1 MTPYIYAQSLSKTFG
16 DHVVLH
22 NLSFTIAQ
30 GEILAIT
37 GNSGC
42 GKTTLLNILGLLDS
56 PTSGTLYLRDQVY
69 PNINSKEATLWRRS
83 TINYLFQSFALID
96 SWTVEDNL
104 LLALNYTKL
113 KKKERLERAR
123 IILNHFSIAE
133 KMNHK
138 VLELSG
144 GEKQRVA
151 IARAILK
158 PGNLILADEPTGS
171 LDGAM
176 AHKVMDLLIYATKQT
191 GKTLVVVTHD
201 MAMTKKCDRI
211 LHIKDGKIFSV
222 NK

>member
-1 MTPYIYAQSLSKTFG
+1 MTPYIHAQSLSKSFG

-22 NLSFTIAQ
+22 DLSFSIPQ

-42 GKTTLLNILGLLDS
+42 GKTTLLNMLGLLDS
-56 PTSGTLYLRDQVY
+56 PTSGTLYLGDQAY
-69 PNINSKEATLWRRS
+69 PKINSKQATLWRRS

-96 SWTVEDNL
+96 SWTAQDNL

-113 KKKERLERAR
+113 KKKEKLERTR
-123 IILNHFSIAE
+123 FILNHFSIAD

-171 LDGAM
+171 LDGTM
-176 AHKVMDLLIYATKQT
+176 AHKVMDLLIYATQQT

-201 MAMTKKCDRI
+201 MSIAKKCNRI

-222 NK
+222 NN

>member
-83 TINYLFQSFALID
+83 TINYIFQSFALID